1 MLRVHALWLICLQ
14 SIMNSLCTDKM
25 KYYAYADHALSVVI
39 VLVRRVDD
47 HGTERHGA
55 RLFTHCTERLCTQL
69 QLIKGVNMLRE
80 NVEVLY

>member
-1 MLRVHALWLICLQ
+1 
-14 SIMNSLCTDKM
+14 MNSLCTDKM

-47 HGTERHGA
+47 HGAERHGA

-69 QLIKGVNMLRE
+69 QLIKGGEYAARE
-80 NVEVLY
+80 RGSIEVLY